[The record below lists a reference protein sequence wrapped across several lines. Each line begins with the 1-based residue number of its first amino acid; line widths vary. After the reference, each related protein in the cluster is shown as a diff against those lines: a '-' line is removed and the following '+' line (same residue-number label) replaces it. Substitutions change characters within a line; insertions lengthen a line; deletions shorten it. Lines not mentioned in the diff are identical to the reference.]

1 MPSIDLTPARSTETE
16 PERIAEDLCQK
27 LGAAAPKLVTFY
39 APRHLDHLALNKALR
54 ARLPTTTRLFGASS
68 AAQIDR
74 EGIHRGVVVAGA
86 LSGDFE
92 VGIGLGTGLTID
104 AVGAGSAATVKA
116 CNELGVR
123 PSDLGKKHV
132 GLVMD
137 DGFRYKK
144 EEFLIGM
151 LEPNP
156 ALVLVG
162 GGAGDAQLDLTK
174 QSALLHVDGEVVSDA
189 VAIVLFQ
196 TDARWAAMRSH
207 WYVPTG
213 RTLTITKVD
222 ASATRALEIDGHPA
236 AKRYADLIG
245 VGIDELEFGKPNGF
259 ATSPT
264 ALLVGREYFL
274 RAPWKPLEDGSVLF
288 ANLLEEGTELEIMRI
303 GDMARSTASFFEE
316 DMVLRVGKPTA
327 TFLFHCSGRQWF
339 ADATGKAAALSEAF
353 RAAPPAVGLN
363 CQFELYCGFHI
374 NTTLTALAFGK
385 S

>member
-1 MPSIDLTPARSTETE
+1 MPSIELTPARSTETD
-16 PERIAEDLCQK
+16 PEKAAEDLCRQF
-27 LGAAAPKLVTFY
+27 GSGTPKLVTLY
-39 APRHLDHLALNKALR
+39 APRDRDHLALNQAVRK
-54 ARLPTTTRLFGASS
+54 RLPKTRLVGASS
-68 AAQIDR
+68 AAQIDAQ
-74 EGIHRGVVVAGA
+74 GIHRGVIVASA
-86 LSGDFE
+86 MSGDFD
-92 VGIGLGTGLTID
+92 VGIGLGTRLSID
-104 AVGAGSAATVKA
+104 ALGAGNAATLKA
-116 CNELGVR
+116 CAELGVR

-132 GLVMD
+132 GMVID

-162 GGAGDAQLDLTK
+162 GGAGDAEFDPAK

-189 VAIVLFQ
+189 VAIVMFQ
-196 TDARWAAMRSH
+196 TEARWAAMRSH

-222 ASATRALEIDGHPA
+222 ASCTRALEIDGLPA
-236 AKRYADLIG
+236 AKRYADLLG
-245 VGIDELEFGKPNGF
+245 VSPDDLEFGKPNGF

-274 RAPWKPLEDGSVLF
+274 RAPWKPLDDGSILF

-303 GDMARSTASFFEE
+303 GDMARSTATFFQEE
-316 DMVLRVGKPTA
+316 MPLRVGKPTA
-327 TFLFHCSGRQWF
+327 ALLFHCSGRQWF
-339 ADATGKAAALSEAF
+339 ADATGKSEALSEAF
-353 RAAPPAVGLN
+353 RTAPPAVGFN

-374 NTTLTALAFGK
+374 NTTLTALAFGR